1 MKLSICQNDQISEEK
16 QRLDVER
23 NDVDGVMY
31 CKGRFEAN
39 TRYTYLT
46 SIRRPKHCLGCSRA
60 HLAWES
66 GLNYDKSQR
75 EILSAWAET
84 IGKESPE
91 GMFQVSTIPSQTTCK
106 TTSGKCTARSYRR

>member
-1 MKLSICQNDQISEEK
+1 MKLSICQNDQISGEK
-16 QRLDVER
+16 QRLNVER

-60 HLAWES
+60 HLAQES
-66 GLNYDKSQR
+66 WLNYDKSQR
-75 EILSAWAET
+75 EILSA
-84 IGKESPE
+84 
-91 GMFQVSTIPSQTTCK
+91 
-106 TTSGKCTARSYRR
+106 